1 MSAGSRWHEDAPNHN
16 GEPTMPQACVSRI
29 RTLGSE
35 ENPALRLEPQSG
47 AHQLPQSTPD
57 DTAEDRE
64 ILANLLRAIQSTEV
78 AVRMGDAPPHA
89 NGHPHP
95 PSFVA
100 PAQITP
106 ATSILKSPG
115 PETLSPPSVQ
125 PESSAIPLPA
135 FAAPVQQLTPP
146 PPRVAAKAKP
156 APRLRHQPSSDSAS
170 PHPMPRPRAPSRGP
184 GHRATSKP
192 PDALPIAS
200 APIGLPPPPAA
211 AHQLPVPPVRRI
223 AVVPSTTPAHRVQT
237 APFAESLRLMPPP
250 GTPSRRP
257 VSASPPK
264 PAESPRVAAT
274 QQSPSPPHPFTAE
287 PAPAVTLPSLSLS
300 VEVSSPFAS
309 TLARASLQ
317 TNRLTAKITPAFQRM
332 CRSAIHHSAA
342 ACAGIL
348 AAAALTVKRMAHAA
362 TQLSHALWYWIGTT
376 AMPAAVRTGRAAT
389 RLLAAFMTWAAHIA
403 VQAAKRMGLAAIH
416 ISAQL
421 KIWFSTK
428 APVAMA
434 QTRRAASQAST
445 GLRDWADA
453 KPAQIVASMGR
464 TKKQLSAGFK
474 ASFGPRRTSRL
485 AGPPLVAWCW
495 TADTPESIKIA
506 DISTSGIHLLT
517 DVRWPRG
524 ATVSM
529 TLQRTDRPRQTPGSW
544 IVTDFV
550 ILRWCKDGLAGAF
563 VPPSHYSASR
573 GTENYAD
580 QKTLKRFVKQLA
592 LPAHR

>member
-1 MSAGSRWHEDAPNHN
+1 MSAGSRWHEDAPNEN
-16 GEPTMPQACVSRI
+16 GEPIIPPACVPRI

-35 ENPALRLEPQSG
+35 ENPALSLEPQSDAHELPEPG
-47 AHQLPQSTPD
+47 AD
-57 DTAEDRE
+57 DTAEDSE

-78 AVRMGDAPPHA
+78 AVRMGDVAPRA

-95 PSFVA
+95 PSFA
-100 PAQITP
+100 EPAQIAP
-106 ATSILKSPG
+106 ATSNLISSD
-115 PETLSPPSVQ
+115 PETLSLPSAQ
-125 PESSAIPLPA
+125 PESSVIPLPA
-135 FAAPVQQLTPP
+135 LAAPVQQLTPP
-146 PPRVAAKAKP
+146 PPRLAAKTKP
-156 APRLRHQPSSDSAS
+156 APRLRLQPSPKSAS
-170 PHPMPRPRAPSRGP
+170 PRLMPRPRAPSRGHGP
-184 GHRATSKP
+184 AAPSKP
-192 PDALPIAS
+192 PDALPITS
-200 APIGLPPPPAA
+200 APIGPPPAAAA

-223 AVVPSTTPAHRVQT
+223 AVIPNPTPAHRVQT

-250 GTPSRRP
+250 GAPSRRP
-257 VSASPPK
+257 VSASPSNPTQ
-264 PAESPRVAAT
+264 PPRLTALPQV
-274 QQSPSPPHPFTAE
+274 PSPPHLAPE
-287 PAPAVTLPSLSLS
+287 PAPAITLPSLSLS

-309 TLARASLQ
+309 TLAKASLQ
-317 TNRLTAKITPAFQRM
+317 TNRLAAKITPAFQRI
-332 CRSAIHHSAA
+332 CRSAIHLSAA
-342 ACAGIL
+342 VCTWIL
-348 AAAALTVKRMAHAA
+348 AAAALTVKRMAHAG
-362 TQLSHALWYWIGTT
+362 TQLSRAIWNWIGTT
-376 AMPAAVRTGRAAT
+376 AMPVAGRTGRAST
-389 RLLAAFMTWAAHIA
+389 RLLATLMTWAAHIA
-403 VQAAKRMGLAAIH
+403 VLAAKRMGLAAIH
-416 ISAQL
+416 LSAQL
-421 KIWFSTK
+421 KIWFSTN

-434 QTRRAASQAST
+434 HTRSAAAQAST
-445 GLRDWADA
+445 GLRNWADA
-453 KPAQIVASMGR
+453 KPAQIVASMGQ

-485 AGPPLVAWCW
+485 ARPPLVAWCW

-529 TLQRTDRPRQTPGSW
+529 TLQRTDRPKQSPGSW
-544 IVTDFV
+544 VVTDFV